1 MVQAATPEY
10 EMTSEEDDQVED
22 DGSSAE
28 EECKMRSLQ
37 PLKASLPSTF

>member
-10 EMTSEEDDQVED
+10 EMTSEDDQVED

-28 EECKMRSLQ
+28 EESKTRSLQ